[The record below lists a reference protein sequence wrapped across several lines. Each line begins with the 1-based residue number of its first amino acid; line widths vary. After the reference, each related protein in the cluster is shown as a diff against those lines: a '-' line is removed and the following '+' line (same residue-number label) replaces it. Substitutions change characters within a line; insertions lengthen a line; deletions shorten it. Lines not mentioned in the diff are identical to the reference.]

1 MTPVLTIWGRTNSVN
16 VQKVLWCAAEL
27 GIAFERRDAG
37 LAFGK
42 NDEPWYLALNPHGRV
57 PLLVDGDFSLWESNT
72 IVRYLCAK
80 HDFGGLYP
88 ETLEERALVER
99 WMDWQ
104 LATLA
109 RPLRIVFWGLVRA
122 PQAGD
127 PAQIRAAAAELVPA
141 FTVLDGHLARHAYVA
156 GERFTMGDIPVGA
169 LAHRWL
175 ALEGIERPELP
186 ALRRW
191 HESLAAR
198 PAFRAHVMLP
208 LS

>member
-1 MTPVLTIWGRTNSVN
+1 
-16 VQKVLWCAAEL
+16 
-27 GIAFERRDAG
+27 
-37 LAFGK
+37 
-42 NDEPWYLALNPHGRV
+42 DEPWYLALNPHGRV

-88 ETLEERALVER
+88 EPLEQRAQVER

-109 RPLRIVFWGLVRA
+109 RPLRIVIWGLVRA
-122 PQAGD
+122 PHTAA

-141 FTVLDGHLARHAYVA
+141 FTVLDAHLARHAYVA

-175 ALEGIERPELP
+175 ALEGIERPALP

-191 HESLAAR
+191 HEARSEERRVGKEGIPSWSAA
-198 PAFRAHVMLP
+198 AEQ
-208 LS
+208 

>member
-1 MTPVLTIWGRTNSVN
+1 MLTIWGRTNSVN

-88 ETLEERALVER
+88 EPLEQRAQVER

-104 LATLA
+104 LATLG

-122 PQAGD
+122 PHTAD

-141 FTVLDGHLARHAYVA
+141 FTVLDAHLERHAYVA

-175 ALEGIERPELP
+175 ALEGIERPGLP

-191 HESLAAR
+191 HEALAAR